1 MPITTKTVPV
11 IRRASAVMGKPSN
24 CCLICVD
31 MTIAMLPAM
40 RRIKT
45 QKKLQIHFSIL
56 MMLASIPMMQH
67 SNDACRGLMAAA

>member
-1 MPITTKTVPV
+1 M
-11 IRRASAVMGKPSN
+11 R
-24 CCLICVD
+24 VD

-40 RRIKT
+40 RRIKR

-67 SNDACRGLMAAA
+67 SNDACRG